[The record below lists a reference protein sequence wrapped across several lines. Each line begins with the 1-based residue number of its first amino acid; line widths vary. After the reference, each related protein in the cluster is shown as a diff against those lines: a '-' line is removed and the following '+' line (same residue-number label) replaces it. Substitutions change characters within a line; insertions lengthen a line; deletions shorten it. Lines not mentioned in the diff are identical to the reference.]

1 MSEFSNITTVIILAI
16 VAFVMGLVILY
27 LSYKQFFNTR
37 VLLMSFFIPC
47 CFQLAT
53 TYLAYMTGFHA
64 NSPPAAFY
72 LHLSIFISAGPLAAP
87 GVFLAFFI
95 IVSDQ

>member
-1 MSEFSNITTVIILAI
+1 MSGFSNITTVIILAI
-16 VAFVMGLVILY
+16 VAFVMGLVIRY

-37 VLLMSFFIPC
+37 VLLISFLILC
-47 CFQLAT
+47 CIQLAT

-64 NSPPAAFY
+64 NPPPAAFY
-72 LHLSIFISAGPLAAP
+72 LHLTIFISAGPLAAP
-87 GVFLAFFI
+87 CAFLAFFI